1 MRAPLIIVI
10 TLATAVLAL
19 LAGPADAGE
28 AKLDG
33 PSPFFFVA
41 TYNQESCG
49 SKLVFLD
56 RLVGKK
62 ALDAKTARKVLLITF
77 FNIDCK
83 PCRKELPFLQ
93 KLYERY
99 QKDGLGILAINTDYR
114 KEKVAE
120 LLEYI
125 KKSGFTFPVL
135 KDRFQALQR
144 RYGVESFPTMF
155 ILDELGVI
163 KSIRVGY
170 NEEKMPFPLADVQR
184 RLGVKEEPIEI
195 KKPE

>member
-1 MRAPLIIVI
+1 MRTFATIGCLLII
-10 TLATAVLAL
+10 LAAAGWATAS
-19 LAGPADAGE
+19 E

-33 PSPFFFVA
+33 PAPFFFVA
-41 TYNQESCG
+41 TYNPERCG
-49 SKLVFLD
+49 TKLVFLD

-62 ALDAKTARKVLLITF
+62 AAEQKNAKKVLLITF
-77 FNIDCK
+77 FNIDCQ

-99 QKDGLGILAINTDYR
+99 EKDGLGILAINTDYR

-120 LLEYI
+120 LREFV

-144 RYGVESFPTMF
+144 RYGVKSFPTMF
-155 ILDELGVI
+155 ILNDKGEI
-163 KSIRVGY
+163 KDIRVGY

-184 RLGVKEEPIEI
+184 RLGVKEEPIKF
-195 KKPE
+195 KKPG

>member
-1 MRAPLIIVI
+1 MRAPVIIIYTLVI
-10 TLATAVLAL
+10 LAL
-19 LAGPADAGE
+19 AGTAGSGE
-28 AKLDG
+28 AKLEG
-33 PSPFFFVA
+33 PAPFFFVSA
-41 TYNQESCG
+41 YNQKLCG
-49 SKLVFLD
+49 AKLVFLD

-62 ALDAKTARKVLLITF
+62 ALEAKTARKVLLITF

-83 PCRKELPFLQ
+83 PCRKELPYLQ

-125 KKSGFTFPVL
+125 EKSGFTFPVL

-155 ILDELGVI
+155 ILDESGII

-170 NEEKMPFPLADVQR
+170 NEKKMPFPLADVQR

>member
-1 MRAPLIIVI
+1 MRTPLIII
-10 TLATAVLAL
+10 CALAVLAVHG
-19 LAGPADAGE
+19 AADAGE
-28 AKLDG
+28 AKLNA
-33 PSPFFFVA
+33 PAPFVFVSA
-41 TYNQESCG
+41 YNPKRCG
-49 SKLVFLD
+49 TKLVFLD
-56 RLVGKK
+56 RLAGKK
-62 ALDAKTARKVLLITF
+62 AQEAKTCKKVLLITF

-83 PCRKELPFLQ
+83 PCKKELPFLQ

-99 QKDGLGILAINTDYR
+99 QKDGLGILAVNTDYR

-120 LLEYI
+120 LIEYI

-155 ILDELGVI
+155 ILDEQGTI
-163 KSIRVGY
+163 KTIRVGY
-170 NEEKMPFPLADVQR
+170 NEKKMPFPLAEVQQ

>member
-1 MRAPLIIVI
+1 MR
-10 TLATAVLAL
+10 TLATIVLPVVVL
-19 LAGPADAGE
+19 LSSGATSGAE

-33 PSPFFFVA
+33 PAPFFFVA
-41 TYNQESCG
+41 TYNPDRCG
-49 SKLVFLD
+49 EKLVFLD

-62 ALDAKTARKVLLITF
+62 AVEAKTAKKVLLITF

-99 QKDGLGILAINTDYR
+99 GKEGLGILAINTDYR

-120 LLEYI
+120 LLGFVE
-125 KKSGFTFPVL
+125 KSGFTFPVL

-155 ILDELGVI
+155 ILDGQGSI
-163 KSIRVGY
+163 KDIRVGY
-170 NEEKMPFPLADVQR
+170 NQEKMPFPLADIQR
-184 RLGVKEEPIEI
+184 RLGVKEEPIEF
-195 KKPE
+195 

>member
-1 MRAPLIIVI
+1 MRAPLIII
-10 TLATAVLAL
+10 IFTLMALAI
-19 LAGPADAGE
+19 PAAAGE
-28 AKLDG
+28 AKLEG
-33 PSPFFFVA
+33 PAPFFFVSA
-41 TYNQESCG
+41 YNPKSCG

-62 ALDAKTARKVLLITF
+62 ALEAKTSKKVLLITF

-99 QKDGLGILAINTDYR
+99 HKDGLGVLAVNTDYR
-114 KEKVAE
+114 KEKITE

-125 KKSGFTFPVL
+125 EKSGFTFPVL

-155 ILDELGVI
+155 ILDEKGTI
-163 KSIRVGY
+163 KAIRVGY
-170 NEEKMPFPLADVQR
+170 NEKKMPFPLADVQR
-184 RLGVKEEPIEI
+184 RLGVKREPIKS
-195 KKPE
+195 KKKG

>member
-1 MRAPLIIVI
+1 MKTALTIIC
-10 TLATAVLAL
+10 TLTVLAM
-19 LAGPADAGE
+19 ACPAHAGE

-33 PSPFFFVA
+33 PAPFFFVSA
-41 TYNQESCG
+41 YNPKACG
-49 SKLVFLD
+49 AKLVFLD
-56 RLVGKK
+56 RMVGKK
-62 ALDAKTARKVLLITF
+62 AQEAKTCKKVLLITF

-83 PCRKELPFLQ
+83 PCKKELPFLQ
-93 KLYERY
+93 QLYQRY
-99 QKDGLGILAINTDYR
+99 QKDGLGILAVNTDYR

-155 ILDELGVI
+155 ILDESGII
-163 KSIRVGY
+163 KKIRVGY
-170 NEEKMPFPLADVQR
+170 NEKKKPFPLADVQR
-184 RLGVKEEPIEI
+184 RLGVKEEPIKIE
-195 KKPE
+195 KPK

>member
-1 MRAPLIIVI
+1 MKTPLTILCA
-10 TLATAVLAL
+10 LAILAL
-19 LAGPADAGE
+19 ACPAGAGE

-33 PSPFFFVA
+33 PAPFFFVSA
-41 TYNQESCG
+41 YNPQACG
-49 SKLVFLD
+49 TKLVFLD
-56 RLVGKK
+56 RMVGKK
-62 ALDAKTARKVLLITF
+62 AKEAKTCKKVLLITF

-83 PCRKELPFLQ
+83 PCKKELPFLQ
-93 KLYERY
+93 KLYKRY
-99 QKDGLGILAINTDYR
+99 EKDGLGILAVNTDYR

-155 ILDELGVI
+155 ILDESGTI
-163 KSIRVGY
+163 KEIRVGY
-170 NEEKMPFPLADVQR
+170 NEKKKPFPLADVQR
-184 RLGVKEEPIEI
+184 RLGVKEEPIKIE
-195 KKPE
+195 KPK

>member
-1 MRAPLIIVI
+1 MRTPVAIICA
-10 TLATAVLAL
+10 LAVLAA
-19 LAGPADAGE
+19 AGASGAGE

-33 PSPFFFVA
+33 PAPFFFVA
-41 TYNQESCG
+41 AYNAESCG
-49 SKLVFLD
+49 TKLVFLD

-62 ALDAKTARKVLLITF
+62 ALEAKTCKKVLLITF
-77 FNIDCK
+77 FNIDCQ

-99 QKDGLGILAINTDYR
+99 QKDGLGILAVNTDYR
-114 KEKVAE
+114 KEKVTE
-120 LLEYI
+120 LLEFV

-155 ILDELGVI
+155 ILDEQGTI
-163 KSIRVGY
+163 KTIRVGY
-170 NEEKMPFPLADVQR
+170 NEEKMPFPLAEVQR
-184 RLGVKEEPIEI
+184 RLGVKEEPIKF
-195 KKPE
+195 KKKD

>member
-1 MRAPLIIVI
+1 MRATLIII
-10 TLATAVLAL
+10 IFALMTLALAI
-19 LAGPADAGE
+19 PAAAGE
-28 AKLDG
+28 AKLEG
-33 PSPFFFVA
+33 PAPFFFVSA
-41 TYNQESCG
+41 YNPKSCG
-49 SKLVFLD
+49 AKLVFLD

-62 ALDAKTARKVLLITF
+62 AQEAKTAKRVLLITF

-99 QKDGLGILAINTDYR
+99 QKDGLGILAVNTDYR

-120 LLEYI
+120 LLKYI
-125 KKSGFTFPVL
+125 EKSGFTFPVL

-155 ILDELGVI
+155 ILDEKGTI
-163 KSIRVGY
+163 KVIRVGY

-184 RLGVKEEPIEI
+184 RLGVKQEPVKFKE
-195 KKPE
+195 KG